1 MSEQGETSKQTD
13 NTSAKVTAVE
23 KPRKVKL
30 GKRLAKISREA
41 KERKAR
47 QRKEAETEA
56 VNQREITDYIDFKY
70 FIGGVGLVVALG
82 GLYCSYKK
90 DKREIREEKEIVNK
104 LEHSE
109 KENSEVIN
117 RRSQHSNKFVN
128 NVKEENSRVKQAIAS
143 DTPSAMLFKKC
154 TAQGF
159 DTL

>member
-1 MSEQGETSKQTD
+1 MSEQSETSENSKA
-13 NTSAKVTAVE
+13 AKV
-23 KPRKVKL
+23 KDPRKVEL

-47 QRKEAETEA
+47 QRSEAETEA

-109 KENSEVIN
+109 KEKI
-117 RRSQHSNKFVN
+117 N
-128 NVKEENSRVKQAIAS
+128 NVKEENSRASDRMEFSVKQASAS
-143 DTPSAMLFKKC
+143 DKFKKC
-154 TAQGF
+154 AAQGF
-159 DTL
+159 ENFD